1 MAKEEGWELSQL
13 LNSNKAVVVGGNAP
27 RQLLS
32 LHSIHVLWLGFRVK
46 VRVRVRGGV
55 RARV

>member
-1 MAKEEGWELSQL
+1 MEKEEGWELSQPL
-13 LNSNKAVVVGGNAP
+13 SSSKAVVVGGNAP

-32 LHSIHVLWLGFRVK
+32 LHSIHVLGLGFRVK
-46 VRVRVRGGV
+46 VRVRCEV